1 MEPEILPKPVSSVDA
16 ERKPFVFDAN
26 AELNNGPTNYEKAV
40 EKTSGNSEKQ
50 PNTSADNSD
59 VSITT
64 LLPTPVLNIPI
75 VADGTTISNNPIA
88 ANDDGLIEKEWVNKA
103 KAIISNTRND
113 PYMREEKV
121 NELQVDYLKKRYG
134 EGLNVIK

>member
-1 MEPEILPKPVSSVDA
+1 MEPEILPKPVSSVGA
-16 ERKPFVFDAN
+16 ERKPFVYDAN
-26 AELNNGPTNYEKAV
+26 AELNKGVTNYEKDV
-40 EKTSGNSEKQ
+40 EKTSGNGEKQ
-50 PNTSADNSD
+50 PNTSTDNSD
-59 VSITT
+59 AAITT
-64 LLPTPVLNIPI
+64 LLPTPVLNVPI
-75 VADGTTISNNPIA
+75 VADDTTVSSNPIT

-134 EGLNVIK
+134 EGLNIIK

>member
-1 MEPEILPKPVSSVDA
+1 
-16 ERKPFVFDAN
+16 
-26 AELNNGPTNYEKAV
+26 
-40 EKTSGNSEKQ
+40 
-50 PNTSADNSD
+50 
-59 VSITT
+59 
-64 LLPTPVLNIPI
+64 VLNIPI